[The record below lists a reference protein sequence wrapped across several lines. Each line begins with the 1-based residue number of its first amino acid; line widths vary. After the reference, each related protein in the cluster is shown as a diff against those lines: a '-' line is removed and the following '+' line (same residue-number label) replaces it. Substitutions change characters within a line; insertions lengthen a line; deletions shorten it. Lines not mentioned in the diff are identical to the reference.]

1 MPTLLTKILHKDLT
15 MPLIDKRSFDFE
27 GHTFLMVLNRGESE
41 FQVRAFIDTQVVS
54 PTYSVSFETNNDLQM
69 QNKESAVEMLFN
81 FAKTDIENHLY
92 FKG

>member
-1 MPTLLTKILHKDLT
+1 MQLKNITDKNSKKREPE
-15 MPLIDKRSFDFE
+15 KRSFDFE
-27 GHTFLMVLNRGESE
+27 GNTFQMVLSRGESE
-41 FQVRAFIDTQVVS
+41 FQVRAFIDNQTVS

-81 FAKTDIENHLY
+81 FAKLDIENHLY

>member
-1 MPTLLTKILHKDLT
+1 MSTLLTKILLKDLT

-27 GHTFLMVLNRGESE
+27 GHTFQMVLNRGESE
-41 FQVRAFIDTQVVS
+41 FQVRAFIDTHVVS